1 MQLRLEAPRIYH
13 TELLEPFA
21 RRGHDR
27 TSQVV
32 QSANG
37 VLADIDA
44 ILASQQKPIRSVHG
58 TNVHHYEVPQREQSE
73 HNRQS
78 LIDSDLQE
86 LSGLQRSFDA
96 ALGRTYDSTDL
107 LQRSYNPVIDVLHIK
122 QLQRKGDKENERKH
136 MDEITLNMETN
147 LRERYKVS
155 KSTINYHIEDGKL
168 FSQHFPQE
176 SFGEVLARGVEYRLQ
191 HKTPEP
197 EREGMLGEQA
207 GWAIIENKLTD
218 PKTEIGSKM
227 TAFSPPGLAEN
238 TAYTGK
244 FIDEYELAENKLGKR
259 YVKLTRY
266 AVKFEER
273 DFDNAALSLDPKY
286 FDGYDGRP
294 KDAWML
300 AHPLEG
306 SLNIQEDQINVKAD
320 FVPDLKS
327 GKLLSFLNY
336 YKDALGEEPID
347 WKKIALTFNAVLN
360 QSDEEREAYEKGGKV
375 SHYGDI
381 PVSIAAIKSEIYR
394 KGMQEVRTVVGGGCP
409 PNKGFSITTSL
420 DTGSTISV
428 REPGTAQFSVFSKM
442 STLGEK
448 TVHCKQCPNCKEKDI
463 DAKVMGGRIICPKNG
478 CSAPYAC

>member
-1 MQLRLEAPRIYH
+1 MQQRLEAPRIDRSQ
-13 TELLEPFA
+13 LEPFA
-21 RRGHDR
+21 HKRNTNR
-27 TSQVV
+27 TSQVL
-32 QSANG
+32 QSADS
-37 VLADIDA
+37 VLRSIDA
-44 ILASQQKPIRSVHG
+44 ALERQTQLHRPSVRPFYDVPI
-58 TNVHHYEVPQREQSE
+58 PLKQPEQSS
-73 HNRQS
+73 QS
-78 LIDSDLQE
+78 VIEAE
-86 LSGLQRSFDA
+86 LKELTGLQRSFDF
-96 ALGRTYDSTDL
+96 ALGRSYDPIDL

-122 QLQRKGDKENERKH
+122 QLQRSGDAEGERKH

-155 KSTINYHIEDGKL
+155 KSVIDYHMNGGRL
-168 FSQHFPQE
+168 YSQHFPHE
-176 SFGEVLARGVEYRLQ
+176 PFGKVLERGVEYRLQ
-191 HKTPEP
+191 HNTPEP
-197 EREGMLGEQA
+197 EREGVLGEQS

-218 PKTEIGSKM
+218 PKTKIGSKM

-244 FIDEYELAENKLGKR
+244 FIDEYELAENKLGER

-266 AVKFEER
+266 AVKFDEAEYAS
-273 DFDNAALSLDPKY
+273 AALSLDPHY
-286 FDGYDGRP
+286 FKGYDGRP

-347 WKKIALTFNAVLN
+347 WKKIALTFNAFLN
-360 QSDEEREAYEKGGKV
+360 QSDEEREAYEKSGKV
-375 SHYGDI
+375 SQHGDI
-381 PVSIAAIKSEIYR
+381 PVSIAAIKSEIYK
-394 KGMQEVRTVVGGGCP
+394 KGMQQVRTVVGGGCP
-409 PNKGFSITTSL
+409 PNKGFSITNSL
-420 DTGSTISV
+420 NTGSSISV

-448 TVHCKQCPNCKEKDI
+448 TVHCNECPNCKEKDI